1 MTQGIF
7 VVMALTFLT
16 LPPSSTDSPAG
27 PGAGAGVRL
36 PWQRLPQQRALPE
49 RRGGRHLP
57 HGLRQHR
64 PQLDDL

>member
-1 MTQGIF
+1 MMTRGIF

-16 LPPSSTDSPAG
+16 LTPSPAG
-27 PGAGAGVRL
+27 PGAGASVRL